1 MKEQLR
7 QRDSTIERLH
17 QHEQQLTQL
26 ILQLQQQQLGQQ
38 PQLQMDQ
45 QQQMQP
51 NANPQVHH
59 EYQPPQQH
67 DITEPVQIE
76 LIEQQQ
82 RQGEVGTAEQQQQQQ
97 QQKQQ
102 KQKQRQRQQK
112 QQQQQQEKRVWA
124 RWDPKGEMKDGFP
137 ARVTDDNG
145 NVWKFKR
152 PNWRSGIL
160 TWRRWIKGKGANSR
174 STQMKSAL
182 IKEGE
187 DRVLLIKPQTF
198 AKCMN

>member
-45 QQQMQP
+45 QP

-67 DITEPVQIE
+67 ITEPVQIE

-82 RQGEVGTAEQQQQQQ
+82 QKQQQKQKKQKQKQKQKKRQRQQQQQ

-102 KQKQRQRQQK
+102 D
-112 QQQQQQEKRVWA
+112 QEERVWA
-124 RWDPKGEMKDGFP
+124 RWDQKGEMKHGFP

-160 TWRRWIKGKGANSR
+160 TWRRWIKGKGANSQ
-174 STQMKSAL
+174 SAQMKSAL

-198 AKCMN
+198 ANWYGLK

>member
-38 PQLQMDQ
+38 PQLKMDL

-59 EYQPPQQH
+59 ESQPPQQH

-76 LIEQQQ
+76 LIEQQLQ
-82 RQGEVGTAEQQQQQQ
+82 HQQQQ
-97 QQKQQ
+97 QQKHRQRRRQQQQ
-102 KQKQRQRQQK
+102 KQKQKQK
-112 QQQQQQEKRVWA
+112 QHQEERVWA
-124 RWDPKGEMKDGFP
+124 RWDPRGEMKDGFP

-160 TWRRWIKGKGANSR
+160 TWRRWVKGKGANSR
-174 STQMKSAL
+174 SAQMKSAL
-182 IKEGE
+182 IKDGE

-198 AKCMN
+198 ENWYGLK